1 MYSTLKS
8 KELFEL
14 GKKSLV
20 RGLCSD
26 IHKGAWQEYPVY
38 MSYGK
43 GSKCYDVDGNSYID
57 YLLAFGP
64 MILGY
69 APEAVSEAVKS
80 QIDKASLLAAPT
92 EDMITLCNKL

>member
-26 IHKGAWQEYPVY
+26 IHKGAW
-38 MSYGK
+38 
-43 GSKCYDVDGNSYID
+43 
-57 YLLAFGP
+57 
-64 MILGY
+64 
-69 APEAVSEAVKS
+69 
-80 QIDKASLLAAPT
+80 
-92 EDMITLCNKL
+92 